1 MFAFSLPQRSEEM
14 NFYPHTTISSVYLV
28 KLPHHFE
35 DNGDLVVMEGLVNV
49 PFTIARVF
57 VVRAPEGAVRG
68 QHAHKAC
75 AQFLICPRGAVEIDC
90 SDGSQSAEFYLNHP
104 NIGLYIPP
112 GIWAEQRYKT
122 KDAAL
127 TVLCDRIYEPEDYIR
142 EFPVYLVYR
151 QELLD
156 RSNFGRRDSL

>member
-1 MFAFSLPQRSEEM
+1 M

-28 KLPHHFE
+28 KLPHYFE

-75 AQFLICPRGAVEIDC
+75 AQFLTCPIGAVEVDC
-90 SDGSQSAEFYLNHP
+90 SDGNQSAEFNLNHP

-122 KDAAL
+122 KDATL
-127 TVLCDRIYEPEDYIR
+127 TVLCDRIYEQEDYIR
-142 EFPVYLVYR
+142 DFHSYLNYR
-151 QELLD
+151 QELFE
-156 RSNFGRRDSL
+156 RSKFGRKVEI